1 MIKTLRPLKSNSTLK
16 SGFLA
21 VSLCQDL
28 SNSDL
33 STSLLSSAM
42 NLCIATIP
50 RGGCLHPPS
59 FEIPA

>member
-50 RGGCLHPPS
+50 RGG
-59 FEIPA
+59 